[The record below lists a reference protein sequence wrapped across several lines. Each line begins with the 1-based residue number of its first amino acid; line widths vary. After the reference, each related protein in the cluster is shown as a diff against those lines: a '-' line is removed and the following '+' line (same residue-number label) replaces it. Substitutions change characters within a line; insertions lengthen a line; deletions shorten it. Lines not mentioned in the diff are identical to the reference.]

1 MAQVTAQVMG
11 TPYASPVVLASGPAG
26 FGTQLIGMAGL
37 ERLGAVT
44 TKTITLAPRPG
55 NPQPRLLDSP
65 AGSINS
71 IGLENPGLKVFRDE
85 VLPLLADMPTRRIV
99 SISGGTAEEALAV
112 AEGIADASG
121 IDAVELN
128 LSCPNVDRTMSKA
141 QSAGVGPFVGSVRKA
156 VRVPLFVKLAG
167 DSQDFIARAGEA
179 LDAGADGLTLINTL
193 RGMRIN
199 FNTGAPLL
207 HREAGGLCGP
217 AIFPIALLRVFEA
230 RRAFPDAPII
240 GTGGVVDLQGAL
252 EMIFAGAN
260 LVGIGF
266 GFMVDPLLPVRVAE
280 ALETWLCERGIKSV
294 AEIQGAAHRGGIDV
308 C

>member
-1 MAQVTAQVMG
+1 MAHVTTHVLG
-11 TPYASPVVLASGPAG
+11 TSYASPIVLASGPAG

-37 ERLGAVT
+37 DRLGAVT
-44 TKTITLAPRPG
+44 TKTITLAPRTG
-55 NPQPRLLDSP
+55 NPQPRLLDAP
-65 AGSINS
+65 AGSVNS
-71 IGLENPGLKVFRDE
+71 IGLENPGLDVFRDD
-85 VLPLLADMPTRRIV
+85 VLPLLNDMPTRRII
-99 SISGGTAEEALAV
+99 SISGSDVDETVAV
-112 AEGIADASG
+112 AEGIAGAPG

-128 LSCPNVDRTMSKA
+128 LSCPNVDRTMSSA
-141 QSAGVGPFVGSVRKA
+141 QSSGVGAFVSGVRKA
-156 VRVPLFVKLAG
+156 VDRPLLVKLAG

-199 FNTGAPLL
+199 YQTGVPML

-217 AIFPIALLRVFEA
+217 AIFPVALLRVFEA

-252 EMIFAGAN
+252 EMIFAGAD

-266 GFMVDPLLPVRVAE
+266 GFMVDPWLPVRVAE
-280 ALETWLCERGIKSV
+280 ALEGWLSERGIESV